1 MKKTFRSES
10 GGRLDVILTELTGY
24 TRSYI
29 KQLVEKDAVR
39 VNDEEVK
46 KSGQIVKPADEITLD
61 EPELVTKIEKK
72 DIPVEILYE
81 DDDIAVINKPQGLTV
96 HPAGGNYTDTLVNA
110 LMYRLDNLS
119 GINGEIRPGIVHR
132 LDKDTSGV
140 MVVAKTDA
148 AHLALSEQIAAR
160 TVKKEYVA
168 ILEGTP
174 ANGEGTII
182 TKIGRNPK
190 DRKLMA
196 VTSDGRE
203 AVTDYKVVTRFKENS
218 FVLFRIRTGRTHQI
232 RVHAKYIGHPVVGDK
247 SYGHKKQ
254 KFDLNGQL
262 LHSYRLT
269 IVHPTSG
276 KVITFTA
283 PLPDYFEK
291 VYNVLA
297 AKDGL
302 PPFDPSIV
310 VNRD

>member
-1 MKKTFRSES
+1 MV
-10 GGRLDVILTELTGY
+10 LAELTGY

-29 KQLVEKDAVR
+29 KQLVEKNAVR

-174 ANGEGTII
+174 AKDNDTII

-203 AVTDYKVVTRFKENS
+203 AITDYKVVTKFKENS
-218 FVLFRIRTGRTHQI
+218 FVLFRIHTGRTHQI

-247 SYGHKKQ
+247 SYGYKKQ

-269 IVHPTSG
+269 IAHPTSG
-276 KVITFTA
+276 EIMTFTA

-291 VYNVLA
+291 VYDVLA

-302 PPFDPSIV
+302 PKFDPLIV
-310 VNRD
+310 ANRD

>member
-1 MKKTFRSES
+1 MKKTFNPAIA
-10 GGRLDVILTELTGY
+10 GRLDVILAEATGY

-29 KQLVEKDAVR
+29 KQLVEKNAVL
-39 VNDEEVK
+39 VNGEAVK
-46 KSGQIVKPADEITLD
+46 KSGQTVKPADEITLD

-72 DIPVEILYE
+72 DIPIEVLYE
-81 DDDIAVINKPQGLTV
+81 DDSIAVINKPQGLTV

-148 AHLALSEQIAAR
+148 AHLALSEQIANR

-174 ANGEGTII
+174 AKDCGTII

-196 VTSDGRE
+196 VTGDGRE
-203 AVTDYKVVTRFKENS
+203 AVTDYKVITRFKENS
-218 FVLFRIRTGRTHQI
+218 FVLFRIHTGRTHQI

-247 SYGHKKQ
+247 SYGFKKQ

-269 IVHPTSG
+269 LTHPATG
-276 KVITFTA
+276 EVMTFIA

-291 VYNVLA
+291 VYDVLA
-297 AKDGL
+297 HRDGL
-302 PPFDPSIV
+302 PPFDPAIV
-310 VNRD
+310 ANRD

>member
-1 MKKTFRSES
+1 MKKTFNPAIE
-10 GGRLDVILTELTGY
+10 GRLDVILAEATGY

-29 KQLVEKDAVR
+29 KQLVEKNAVF
-39 VNDEEVK
+39 VNGEAVK
-46 KSGQIVKPADEITLD
+46 KSGRIVKTADEITLD

-72 DIPVEILYE
+72 DIPIEILYE
-81 DDDIAVINKPQGLTV
+81 DDSIAVINKPQGLTV

-148 AHLALSEQIAAR
+148 AHLALSGQIANR

-174 ANGEGTII
+174 AKDRGTIT

-196 VTSDGRE
+196 VTADGRE
-203 AVTDYKVVTRFKENS
+203 AVTDYKVITRFKENS
-218 FVLFRIRTGRTHQI
+218 FVLFRIHTGRTHQI

-247 SYGHKKQ
+247 SYGFKKQ

-269 IVHPTSG
+269 LTHPTTG
-276 KVITFTA
+276 EVMTFIA

-291 VYNVLA
+291 VYDTLA
-297 AKDGL
+297 RRDGL
-302 PPFDPSIV
+302 PTFDPAIV
-310 VNRD
+310 TNRD

>member
-174 ANGEGTII
+174 AKGEGTII

-203 AVTDYKVVTRFKENS
+203 AVTD
-218 FVLFRIRTGRTHQI
+218 
-232 RVHAKYIGHPVVGDK
+232 
-247 SYGHKKQ
+247 
-254 KFDLNGQL
+254 
-262 LHSYRLT
+262 
-269 IVHPTSG
+269 
-276 KVITFTA
+276 
-283 PLPDYFEK
+283 
-291 VYNVLA
+291 
-297 AKDGL
+297 
-302 PPFDPSIV
+302 
-310 VNRD
+310 